1 MTPCGNPGT
10 PDGLMPLPQAEH
22 RVLAA
27 LIRARSA
34 PLTPQPTGLKPR
46 LALPRPPKAILCDVY
61 GTLFISGSG
70 DIGVA
75 DAESR
80 VDAVLEA
87 LAECG
92 LPGAPV
98 AARQDP
104 LGEVIRRHHA
114 RRRQEGVAWPEV
126 DIEAVWDEMLRD
138 AAIPMPDEG
147 REILI
152 RRLAVI
158 HECRTNPVWPM
169 PHLAETLAGLRT
181 SPLLL
186 GIVSNAQ
193 FYTPLLFPAFL
204 DMDLSAAGFA
214 PDLCAW
220 SWQGREAKPS
230 TTMFRAAADVL
241 ADRHGL
247 RANEIL
253 YLGNDMRNDIQ
264 PAAALG
270 MMTALFA
277 GDARS
282 LRLRQDDATCRKVV
296 PNAVVTSLAD
306 LVQAVL

>member
-1 MTPCGNPGT
+1 MTTCGNPGI
-10 PDGLMPLPQAEH
+10 PDALMPLPQVEH
-22 RVLAA
+22 RALAA
-27 LIRARSA
+27 LIRARST
-34 PLTPQPTGLKPR
+34 PLVPQPTGLKPR

-75 DAESR
+75 DAGSR
-80 VDAVLEA
+80 VDAVRET

-92 LPGAPV
+92 LPGAPF
-98 AARQDP
+98 AALQDP

-126 DIEAVWDEMLRD
+126 DIEAVWDEMLKD
-138 AAIPMPDEG
+138 AAMPMPDDG
-147 REILI
+147 REALI

-169 PHLAETLAGLRT
+169 PHLAETLAELRN
-181 SPLLL
+181 SPMPL

-204 DMDLSAAGFA
+204 DMDLAAAGFA

-220 SWQGREAKPS
+220 SCCGREAKPS
-230 TTMFRAAADVL
+230 TAMFRAVAGVL
-241 ADRHGL
+241 ADRPGVQ
-247 RANEIL
+247 ANEIL
-253 YLGNDMRNDIQ
+253 YLGNDVRNDIQ
-264 PAAALG
+264 PAAAVG

-282 LRLRQDDATCRKVV
+282 LRLRQDDAACRETV
-296 PNAVVTSLAD
+296 PDAVILDLAD
-306 LVQAVL
+306 LVRLR